1 MFADIQFGHDQ
12 PTAGLS
18 GGLSFNGCIAQL
30 VECSPAYAHDMSWG
44 SVFDSH
50 G

>member
-18 GGLSFNGCIAQL
+18 GVLSLNGCVAQL
-30 VECSPAYAHDMSWG
+30 VECSPAYAHDMSRG